1 MSVDTP
7 EPLVISAESEILGT
21 LDERVGT
28 VTYREGYDKNDVHS
42 LLEDLTKKISEF
54 RRRKNWEKFFEVPD
68 EFRARFTE
76 FVPVNFVKSYDLAS
90 AQEHV
95 ESSISFFEGLIAD
108 ERRAVEI
115 RRAEEEVVRIEEEL
129 ARQEELARAVAEA
142 AEEAARE
149 AEARAIAEA
158 AAHES
163 AFSREE
169 GDEITEFTN
178 GESHTLDI
186 DNDSDVTDNIMDQ
199 IMNQDEY
206 SYAPE
211 ENYEE
216 LDVPVREEEGEV
228 SLDESEVEESFED
241 DVVDVVDVVYDVDVV
256 DVIVVD
262 DEEVAT
268 DEEVA
273 DVVEDTPVESVEVT
287 VTDDAAGEEDDE
299 EVQAVSLVEFIAMLQ
314 HLADNRAQGRFA
326 PVVIRAGS
334 GDLFPITGA
343 KTNNDGT
350 VELLIW

>member
-1 MSVDTP
+1 MSVDIP
-7 EPLVISAESEILGT
+7 EPLIISAESEILGT

-28 VTYREGYDKNDVHS
+28 VTYREGYDKNDVRS
-42 LLEDLTKKISEF
+42 LLEDLTKRISEF
-54 RRRKNWEKFFEVPD
+54 RRRKNWEKFFEAPD
-68 EFRARFTE
+68 EFRALFAE
-76 FVPVNFVKSYDLAS
+76 FIPVNFVKSYDLAS
-90 AQEHV
+90 TQDHV
-95 ESSISFFEGLIAD
+95 EASISFFEGLIAD

-115 RRAEEEVVRIEEEL
+115 RRAEEEAARIEEEL
-129 ARQEELARAVAEA
+129 ARQEELARAAAEA
-142 AEEAARE
+142 AEEAARD

-163 AFSREE
+163 AFSRGE

-178 GESHTLDI
+178 GESHALDI
-186 DNDSDVTDNIMDQ
+186 DNNSDVTDSIMDQ

-211 ENYEE
+211 RHEE

-228 SLDESEVEESFED
+228 PLDGAEVEELFED
-241 DVVDVVDVVYDVDVV
+241 DVVDDVV
-256 DVIVVD
+256 DD
-262 DEEVAT
+262 SAT
-268 DEEVA
+268 DGKVA

-287 VTDDAAGEEDDE
+287 VTDDAVGEESDE

-314 HLADNRAQGRFA
+314 HLADNRAHGKFA

-343 KTNNDGT
+343 KTNDDGT